1 MVRTSLPPE
10 PVPRR
15 QRPSGMRPVPAVVV
29 AGAVLLTGLG
39 ACGSQAGPAVPRAT
53 VTGIAAACAG
63 PPGAPHRPVTVFAWR
78 GGRIAARQVVHT
90 TVAGGHY
97 RLSLPP
103 GRYLLGARGSGDNA
117 RAVVLRPGKTVIVN
131 FTSVCF

>member
-1 MVRTSLPPE
+1 
-10 PVPRR
+10 
-15 QRPSGMRPVPAVVV
+15 MRPVPAVVAGV
-29 AGAVLLTGLG
+29 ALLTGLA
-39 ACGSQAGPAVPRAT
+39 ACGSQAGPVVPRAT

-78 GGRIAARQVVHT
+78 RGRIAARQMVHPT
-90 TVAGGHY
+90 AAGGHY

-103 GRYLLGARGSGDNA
+103 GRYLVGARGSGDGA
-117 RAVVLRPGKTVIVN
+117 QAVVLRPGKTVTLN